1 MEHQRNGSLF
11 MKLKLAFLIATTL
24 VASPSFLAAQDKGGV
39 INVATIGEPPTLDPM
54 ASTADL
60 VGIVT
65 QHIFETLYTFDKNW
79 KTVPLLAESA
89 PEISADGKTYTI
101 KLRAGITFHDGSAMA
116 SDDVVASLHRWVKIA
131 ARGKQAA
138 AFIDKIEATDSS
150 TVTIS
155 LKQPYAPLVSLLAFN
170 NSAAIILPSEKQDEQ
185 LKEFVGTGPYMLK
198 ERKADQYIQ
207 LTRFDGYKSRDGES
221 DGYGGARHQYLDE
234 IRFVPVPDANTRVEA
249 AVSGQYDYIDQ
260 LPVESFD
267 KVKAST
273 ATEPVV
279 LKPFGYPVFVFNTA
293 EGVAKDVAI
302 RKAIRQ
308 ALSME
313 DMMAA
318 AFGST
323 DFYALDGNIY
333 PQNFVWSTDAGVE
346 GNYNVADPEGAAEA
360 AKAAGYDGSKPIRIL
375 TSRQYEFHYKMAQV
389 AAEYLKLAGFAV
401 DLQVVDWA
409 TLTQRRADKGL
420 WDIYITHSP
429 FLPEPAL
436 IGSLAPSSPGWWDTP
451 LRKQT
456 VEAFSAESDPDKRL
470 ALWADVQKAMYEEI
484 PYMKIGDFNAV
495 SAKKKT
501 VEGVEPAPWPYFW
514 NASIKK

>member
-1 MEHQRNGSLF
+1 MR
-11 MKLKLAFLIATTL
+11 LKLAFLVATAL
-24 VASPSFLAAQDKGGV
+24 VATPSFLMAQEKGGV

-54 ASTADL
+54 VSTADL

-79 KTVPLLAESA
+79 KVTPLLAESL

-101 KLRAGITFHDGSAMA
+101 KLRTGIKFHDGSDMT
-116 SDDVVASLHRWVKIA
+116 SEDVVASLERWKKLA
-131 ARGKQAA
+131 SRGKQAA
-138 AFIDKIEATDSS
+138 GFIEGIAAADPA
-150 TVTIS
+150 TVTIT
-155 LKQPYAPLVSLLAFN
+155 LKQPYAPLASLLAFN
-170 NSAAIILPSEKQDEQ
+170 NSAAIIIPAEKQADTMTD
-185 LKEFVGTGPYMLK
+185 FVGTGPYMLK

-207 LTRFDGYKSRDGES
+207 LARFDGYKPREGES

-234 IRFVPVPDANTRVEA
+234 IRFVPVPDPNTRVEA
-249 AVSGQYDYIDQ
+249 AVSGQYDYVDS

-267 KVKAST
+267 KLKASQ
-273 ATEPVV
+273 ATQPLL

-293 EGVAKDVAI
+293 EGAAKNVEV

-318 AFGST
+318 AFGGT
-323 DFYALDGNIY
+323 DFYALNGNIY
-333 PQNFVWSTDAGVE
+333 PSNYVWSTDAGVE
-346 GNYNVADPEGAAEA
+346 GNYNAADPEGAAAA
-360 AKAAGYDGSKPIRIL
+360 AKAAGYNGEPIRIL

-389 AAEYLKLAGFAV
+389 AAEYLKLAGFTV
-401 DLQVVDWA
+401 DMQVVDWA
-409 TLTQRRADKGL
+409 TLTQRRADKAL

-436 IGSLAPSSPGWWDTP
+436 IGSLSTSSPGWWDTP
-451 LRKQT
+451 TRKAA
-456 VEAFSAESDPDKRL
+456 VDAFTSEVDPDKRV
-470 ALWADVQKAMYEEI
+470 ALWADVQKAIYADV
-484 PYMKIGDFNAV
+484 PFMKIGDFNAV
-495 SAKKKT
+495 AAVSTKL
-501 VEGVEPAPWPYFW
+501 EGVDPAPWPYFW

>member
-1 MEHQRNGSLF
+1 MNW
-11 MKLKLAFLIATTL
+11 KIAL
-24 VASPSFLAAQDKGGV
+24 LLAASAIVTPQSLWAQEKGGV
-39 INVATIGEPPTLDPM
+39 LNVATIGEPPTLDPM

-65 QHIFETLYTFDKNW
+65 QHMFETLYTFDKGWNV
-79 KTVPLLAESA
+79 TPLLAENL

-101 KLRAGITFHDGSAMA
+101 KLRSGIKFHDGSDMT
-116 SDDVVASLHRWVKIA
+116 SDDVVASLNRWIKLA
-131 ARGKQAA
+131 SRGKQVAGFVDA
-138 AFIDKIEATDSS
+138 IAATDPS
-150 TVTIS
+150 TVTIT
-155 LKQPYAPLVSLLAFN
+155 LKQPYAPLTSLLAFN
-170 NSAAIILPSEKQDEQ
+170 NSAAIVLPSEKQAEPMKD
-185 LKEFVGTGPYMLK
+185 FVGTGPYMLK

-207 LTRFDGYKSRDGES
+207 LVRFAEYRSRDEDS
-221 DGYGGARHQYLDE
+221 TGYGGARHQYLDE

-249 AVSGQYDYIDQ
+249 AISGQYDYIDS

-267 KVKAST
+267 RLKGSS
-273 ATEPVV
+273 ATQPVV

-293 EGVAKDVAI
+293 EGSAKNVAI

-313 DMMAA
+313 DMLAA

-323 DFYALDGNIY
+323 EFYALDGNIY
-333 PQNFVWSTDAGVE
+333 PSNFSWSTDAGVE

-360 AKAAGYDGSKPIRIL
+360 AKEAGYNGEPIRIL

-389 AAEYLKLAGFAV
+389 AAEYLKLAGFTV
-401 DLQVVDWA
+401 DMQVVDWA

-436 IGSLAPSSPGWWDTP
+436 IGSLSTSSPGWWDTP
-451 LRKQT
+451 ARKT
-456 VEAFSAESDPDKRL
+456 AVDAFTSEVDPTKRV
-470 ALWADVQKAMYEEI
+470 ALWADVQKAMYDDI
-484 PYMKIGDFNAV
+484 PFMKIGDFNAV
-495 SAKKKT
+495 SAKSTKL
-501 VEGVEPAPWPYFW
+501 EGVDPAPWPYFW
-514 NASIKK
+514 NASLTK

>member
-1 MEHQRNGSLF
+1 
-11 MKLKLAFLIATTL
+11 MKVKFAFLLATAL
-24 VASPSFLAAQDKGGV
+24 VAMPGYMMAQEKGGV

-54 ASTADL
+54 VSTADL

-79 KTVPLLAESA
+79 KVTPLLADSL
-89 PEISADGKTYTI
+89 PDISADGKTYTI
-101 KLRAGITFHDGSAMA
+101 KLRTGIKFHDGSDMT
-116 SDDVVASLHRWVKIA
+116 SDDVVASLNRWEKLA
-131 ARGKQAA
+131 SRGKQVAG
-138 AFIDKIEATDSS
+138 FIDKIAAVDPS
-150 TVTIS
+150 TVTIA
-155 LKQPYAPLVSLLAFN
+155 LKQPYAPLTSLLAFN
-170 NSAAIILPSEKQDEQ
+170 NSAAIILPAEDQQEPMTK
-185 LKEFVGTGPYMLK
+185 FIGTGPYMLK
-198 ERKADQYIQ
+198 DRKADQYIQ
-207 LTRFDGYKSRDGES
+207 LVRFDAYKPRSGES

-234 IRFVPVPDANTRVEA
+234 IRFVPVPDANTRLESA
-249 AVSGQYDYIDQ
+249 ISGQYDYVDS

-267 KVKAST
+267 RLKASS
-273 ATEPVV
+273 ASQPLV

-293 EGVAKDVAI
+293 AGLAKNVAV

-318 AFGST
+318 AFGSK
-323 DFYALDGNIY
+323 DFYALDGDIY
-333 PQNFVWSTDAGVE
+333 PKNFVWNTDAGVK
-346 GNYNVADPEGAAEA
+346 GNYNVADPDGAMAA
-360 AKAAGYDGSKPIRIL
+360 AKAAGYNGEPIRIL

-389 AAEYLKLAGFAV
+389 AAEYLKLAGFKV

-409 TLTQRRADKGL
+409 TLTQRRTDKAL

-436 IGSLAPSSPGWWDTP
+436 IGSLSPSSPGWWDTP
-451 LRKQT
+451 LRQKT
-456 VEAFSAESDPDKRL
+456 VDAFSAESDPTKRL
-470 ALWADVQKAMYEEI
+470 ALWADVQKAMYDEV

-495 SAKKKT
+495 AAESKKLQ
-501 VEGVEPAPWPYFW
+501 GVDPAPWPYFW